1 MKNIVQVFDALAFK
15 PDELQFAAY
24 VAQMHNSGVTGLLI
38 HDTSIGM
45 NQGIN
50 MIGGQIYVDE
60 ILVSAEDQSNQES
73 TIAANEKSLRD
84 WCLSRGIRCDV
95 KVVSGIPDEV
105 VRLESRFAD
114 LMILS
119 PLLSFTGEKAVPT
132 SFVKEALVNAECPML
147 IAAEH
152 FQPVD
157 EVVIAYDGGS
167 QSVAA
172 IKQFCYQLQELG
184 SKRFTVLHIIDN
196 GKEGALN
203 EEVNRFEE
211 WIAGRFPDYT
221 MITLSG
227 SVQDVLFNY
236 FMERDDQRMMLV
248 AGAFGR
254 GAISRFFRGSATEEV
269 LKKVDIPV
277 FIYHR

>member
-1 MKNIVQVFDALAFK
+1 MKNIVQVFDALNFK
-15 PDELQFAAY
+15 PEELQFASY
-24 VAQMHNSGVTGLLI
+24 VAQMHNSGVTVLLI

-50 MIGGQIYVDE
+50 MIGGQIYIDE
-60 ILVSAEDQSNQES
+60 ILVDAEDKTAQES
-73 TIAANEKSLRD
+73 KIAANEKALKE
-84 WCLSRGIRCDV
+84 WCLSRGVHCDV
-95 KVVSGIPDEV
+95 KVVSGIPAEV
-105 VRLESRFAD
+105 ARLESRFAD
-114 LMILS
+114 LMVLS

-132 SFVKEALVNAECPML
+132 AFVKEALVDAECPML
-147 IAAEH
+147 IAAENFH
-152 FQPVD
+152 PVG
-157 EVVIAYDGGS
+157 EVVIAYDGSS

-172 IKQFCYQLQELG
+172 IKQFCYQLQGLC
-184 SKRFTVLHIIDN
+184 SKRITVLHIIDN

-203 EEVNRFEE
+203 EEVNRFEN

-236 FMERDDQRMMLV
+236 FMEREDQRMMLV

-269 LKKVDIPV
+269 LEKVDIPV